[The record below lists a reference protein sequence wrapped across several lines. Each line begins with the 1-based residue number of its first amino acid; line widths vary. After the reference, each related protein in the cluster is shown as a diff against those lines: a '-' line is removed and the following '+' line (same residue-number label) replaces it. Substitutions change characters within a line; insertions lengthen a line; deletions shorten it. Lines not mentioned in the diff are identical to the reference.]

1 MYVQF
6 VKFESG
12 LTDDD
17 VRRTMEERAPQFR
30 ALPGL
35 VQKYYV
41 HEPETGEYAGIY
53 IWESEEALDEF
64 RNSDLARSIPAA
76 YEVAGAPRVEIL
88 EVLFPLRGAKATSAK

>member
-6 VKFESG
+6 VKFKSG
-12 LTDDD
+12 LTDLD

-30 ALPGL
+30 AIPGL

-41 HEPETGEYAGIY
+41 RESETGEYAGIY
-53 IWESEEALDEF
+53 FWESGEALDEF
-64 RNSDLARSIPAA
+64 RNSDLARSIPSA

-88 EVLFPLRGAKATSAK
+88 EVLSPLRGAK

>member
-6 VKFESG
+6 VKFGSG
-12 LTDDD
+12 LKDDD
-17 VRRTMEERAPQFR
+17 VLRTMEERAPQFR

-53 IWESEEALDEF
+53 IWESRKALDEF
-64 RNSDLARSIPAA
+64 RNSELARSIPSA
-76 YEVAGAPRVEIL
+76 YEVAGAPRVEVL
-88 EVLFPLRGAKATSAK
+88 KVLFPLRGAELAA